1 MSKDRSFER
10 VKDQLG
16 YCGIWCGSCAGGN
29 GVTQELTKRYEEFVK
44 HNQIDKW
51 APKDFDF
58 GEFMKGLESIQRMG
72 LCPGCREG
80 GGAPECTI
88 RACAKGKRFEHCS
101 ECGQLEDCEKFEWLE
116 ASLPEIKKGLQQL
129 KGKRKEEAIEEW
141 TNELARKWPSCVL
154 SCPALKGR

>member
-1 MSKDRSFER
+1 MSEDRPFDR
-10 VKDQLG
+10 VKNQIG
-16 YCGIWCGSCAGGN
+16 CCGIWCGSCPGGN

-44 HNQIDKW
+44 LSQIEKW

-58 GEFMKGLESIQRMG
+58 GEFMKGLGSIQRMS

-88 RACAKGKRFEHCS
+88 RTCAKGKGYERCN
-101 ECGQLEDCEKFEWLE
+101 ECGQREDCKKFEWLE
-116 ASLPEIKKGLQQL
+116 ANLPEIKKGLQQL
-129 KGKRKEEAIEEW
+129 KGKRKEDALEEW
-141 TNELARKWPSCVL
+141 TSELARKWPSCVL